1 MADTASKPLVWD
13 ESRLADPHGQPDK
26 AARVQAMF
34 DAIAPTYEKV
44 NRWLSLG
51 RDTIWRRRAVEL
63 AAVTSTDRVID
74 LACGTGDFARAFAA
88 AHPGGV
94 VGCDFSSGM
103 LRRAQSRTGSGG
115 DRRIHWYQ
123 ADALHLPFAN
133 ESFNIASC
141 AFGVR
146 NLQDLGRGFSEA
158 YRVLRPG
165 GRFVIL
171 EFSTPRAPLLGRLY
185 MFYLSRVLPLLATL
199 ISRDRTGAY
208 QYLPASVSTFV
219 DAEGMAKRLTAAGFA
234 RVGHH
239 RLTLGV
245 VTIHLAWKS

>member
-13 ESRLADPHGQPDK
+13 ESRLVDPHGQPDK

-63 AAVTSTDRVID
+63 AAVMSTDRVID
-74 LACGTGDFARAFAA
+74 LACGTGDFARAFSA

-103 LRRAQSRTGSGG
+103 LRRAQSRTSSGG
-115 DRRIHWYQ
+115 ARRIQWYQ

-146 NLQDLGRGFSEA
+146 NLQDLSQGFSEA

-199 ISRDRTGAY
+199 ISRDQTGAY

-219 DAEGMAKRLTAAGFA
+219 DAEGIAKRLTSAGFA
-234 RVGHH
+234 HVEHH

>member
-1 MADTASKPLVWD
+1 MSDTATKPLVWD

-26 AARVQAMF
+26 SARVQAMF

-51 RDTIWRRRAVEL
+51 RDASWRRKAVKM
-63 AAVTSTDRVID
+63 AAVSSTDRVID

-88 AHPGGV
+88 AGPGGV
-94 VGCDFSSGM
+94 IGCDFSSGM
-103 LRRAQSRTGSGG
+103 LRRARSRTSFGG
-115 DRRIHWYQ
+115 DRRIEWYQ
-123 ADALHLPFAN
+123 ADALYLPFAN

-146 NLQDLGRGFSEA
+146 NLQDLARGFSEA
-158 YRVLRPG
+158 FRVLRPG

-185 MFYLSRVLPLLATL
+185 MFYLTRVLPRLATL

-219 DAEGMAKRLTAAGFA
+219 DAGGMAKRLTAAGFA
-234 RVGHH
+234 RVEHH